1 MASQDFIYPDA
12 VIPENVGKHPAS
24 SQAGGGYVWDEVLEY
39 RVWCYPRNGA
49 ADIEDGCDYYY
60 AFVTFLEAKAFA
72 EATNGANDPLAL
84 ILQQEYIE
92 ELREGE
98 YRHIKEKRVT
108 EWPVAFLRRPKRTPN
123 TIPDFLAVDAP
134 VNRLA
139 ILRGE

>member
-1 MASQDFIYPDA
+1 MAPLDFIYPDA
-12 VIPENVGKHPAS
+12 VIPGNVGKHPAS

-49 ADIEDGCDYYY
+49 ADIEDGCYYYY

-92 ELREGE
+92 ELREGGVQAHQRE
-98 YRHIKEKRVT
+98 TRYRVARRFSAQTKAHPEHYARLSCGRCASQPVGNLKR
-108 EWPVAFLRRPKRTPN
+108 
-123 TIPDFLAVDAP
+123 
-134 VNRLA
+134 
-139 ILRGE
+139 

>member
-1 MASQDFIYPDA
+1 MAPQDFIYPDA
-12 VIPENVGKHPAS
+12 EIPENVGKYPAS

-39 RVWCYPRNGA
+39 RVRCFPRNGA
-49 ADIEDGCDYYY
+49 ADIADGCDYYY

-72 EATNGANDPLAL
+72 EATTGPNNPLAL
-84 ILQQEYIE
+84 VLQQEHIE
-92 ELREGE
+92 ELREGD
-98 YRHIKEKRVT
+98 YRHIREKRIT

-123 TIPDFLAVDAP
+123 TIPDFLTVDAP